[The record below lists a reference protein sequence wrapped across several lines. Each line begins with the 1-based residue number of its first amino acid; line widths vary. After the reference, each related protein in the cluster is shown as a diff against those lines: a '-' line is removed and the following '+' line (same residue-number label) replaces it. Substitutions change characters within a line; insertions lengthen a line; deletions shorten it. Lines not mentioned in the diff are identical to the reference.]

1 LHFSPIIA
9 IYPESN
15 CRLSILNNAN
25 LLLGELDPILFPG
38 LPDDVRAHEGFLD
51 EHAGTIS
58 PIFEEV
64 KRLIAE
70 TGATSISC
78 VRFHLS
84 FS

>member
-51 EHAGTIS
+51 EHAGTIGA
-58 PIFEEV
+58 IAEV

-70 TGATSISC
+70 TGAASIS
-78 VRFHLS
+78 
-84 FS
+84 